1 MHKIIMNW
9 NEISVSTTTLAVE
22 IISNIF
28 IELGSKGVMIED
40 PSDFHLQGQDPLA
53 WDYMEKEVFDFGH
66 EDVRVIGYFSSEED
80 INEKISEIEKRL
92 DYVKSLELD
101 TGTLEIFKKEVKQEN
116 WENEWKKYFNVQK
129 VSDSIV
135 IKPSWEKYTPK
146 TGEKIIDI
154 DPGMAFGTGT
164 HETTRMCINAIE
176 KYMNKGD
183 SLIDIGCGSGILSI
197 AAVHLGAKKVI
208 AVDLDK
214 LAVKVSKENVDLNGF
229 SNTIDVRYGDLTDVI
244 DEKADVIVA
253 NIIADI
259 IAKLSENIADF
270 MKDGGYFISSGIIND
285 KKDFV
290 ISKLKENNFD
300 IIEENND
307 GEWNC
312 IVSKVKSR

>member
-1 MHKIIMNW
+1 MHNIIMNW

-28 IELGSKGVMIED
+28 IESGSKGVMIED

-92 DYVKSLELD
+92 DYVKSLDLD
-101 TGTLEIFKKEVKQEN
+101 TGSLEIFKKEVKQEN

-129 VSDSIV
+129 VSKSIV
-135 IKPSWEKYTPK
+135 IKPSWEEYSAKE
-146 TGEKIIDI
+146 GEKIIDI

-197 AAVHLGAKKVI
+197 AAAHLGAEKVI

-229 SNTIDVRYGDLTDVI
+229 SNIIDVRYGDLTDVI
-244 DEKADVIVA
+244 EEKADVIVA

-270 MKDGGYFISSGIIND
+270 MKEGAYFISSGIIND

-290 ISKLKENNFD
+290 ITKLKENNFD
-300 IIEENND
+300 VIEENND

-312 IVSKVKSR
+312 IVCRVKSR

>member
-1 MHKIIMNW
+1 MNW

-66 EDVRVIGYFSSEED
+66 DDVRVIGYFSSEED

-92 DYVKSLELD
+92 DYVKSLGLD
-101 TGTLEIFKKEVKQEN
+101 TGTLEIYKREVKQEN

-135 IKPSWEKYTPK
+135 IKPSWEEYTAK
-146 TGEKIIDI
+146 EGEKIIDI

-197 AAVHLGAKKVI
+197 AAAHLGAEKVI

-270 MKDGGYFISSGIIND
+270 IKDGGYFISSGIIND

-300 IIEENND
+300 IIEESND

>member
-1 MHKIIMNW
+1 MNW

-92 DYVKSLELD
+92 DYVKSLKLD
-101 TGTLEIFKKEVKQEN
+101 TGALEIFKKEVKQEN

-129 VSDSIV
+129 VSNSIV

-146 TGEKIIDI
+146 AGEKIIDI

-176 KYMNKGD
+176 KYMKKGD

-197 AAVHLGAKKVI
+197 AAAHLGAQKVI

-270 MKDGGYFISSGIIND
+270 MKEDGYFISSGIIND

-290 ISKLKENNFD
+290 ITKLKENNFD

-312 IVSKVKSR
+312 IVCRVKSRLLF

>member
-1 MHKIIMNW
+1 MNW

-28 IELGSKGVMIED
+28 IESGSKGVMIED

-92 DYVKSLELD
+92 DYVKSLDLD
-101 TGTLEIFKKEVKQEN
+101 TGSLEIFKKEVKQEN

-129 VSDSIV
+129 VSKSIV
-135 IKPSWEKYTPK
+135 IKPSWEEYSAKE
-146 TGEKIIDI
+146 GEKIIDI

-176 KYMNKGD
+176 KYMKKGD

-197 AAVHLGAKKVI
+197 AAAHLGAEKVI

-229 SNTIDVRYGDLTDVI
+229 SNIIDVRYGDLTDVI
-244 DEKADVIVA
+244 EEKADVIVA

-270 MKDGGYFISSGIIND
+270 MKEGAYFISSGIIND

-300 IIEENND
+300 IIEEKND

-312 IVSKVKSR
+312 IVCRVKSR

>member
-1 MHKIIMNW
+1 MNW

-28 IELGSKGVMIED
+28 IESGSKGVMIED

-92 DYVKSLELD
+92 DYVKSLDLD
-101 TGTLEIFKKEVKQEN
+101 TGTLEIYKREVKQEN

-129 VSDSIV
+129 VSNCIV
-135 IKPSWEKYTPK
+135 IKPSWEEYTAK
-146 TGEKIIDI
+146 EGEKIIDI

-197 AAVHLGAKKVI
+197 AAAHLGAEKVI

>member
-1 MHKIIMNW
+1 MNW

-22 IISNIF
+22 LISNIF
-28 IELGSKGVMIED
+28 IESGSKGVMIED

-53 WDYMEKEVFDFGH
+53 WDYMEEEVFDFGH

-80 INEKISEIEKRL
+80 LDEKLSEIKKRL
-92 DYVKSLELD
+92 EYVKSLDLD
-101 TGTLEIFKKEVKQEN
+101 TGSLEVFKKVVKQEN

-129 VSDSIV
+129 VSNSIV
-135 IKPSWEKYTPK
+135 IKPSWEEYTAK
-146 TGEKIIDI
+146 EGEKIIDI

-176 KYMNKGD
+176 KYMKQGD

-197 AAVHLGAKKVI
+197 AAAHLGAQRVI

-214 LAVKVSKENVDLNGF
+214 LAVKVSKENVELNGF
-229 SNTIDVRYGDLTDVI
+229 SDTVDVRYGDLTEVI

-270 MKDGGYFISSGIIND
+270 MKKDGYFISSGIIND
-285 KKDFV
+285 KKDVV
-290 ISKLKENNFD
+290 ISKLIDNNFE
-300 IIEENND
+300 IVEERND

-312 IVSKVKSR
+312 IVCRVKSK

>member
-1 MHKIIMNW
+1 MNW

-28 IELGSKGVMIED
+28 IESGSKGVMIED

-53 WDYMEKEVFDFGH
+53 WDYMEKEVFDFRH

-92 DYVKSLELD
+92 DYVKSLDLD
-101 TGTLEIFKKEVKQEN
+101 TGTLEIYKREVKQEN

-129 VSDSIV
+129 VSNCIV
-135 IKPSWEKYTPK
+135 IKPSWEEYTAK
-146 TGEKIIDI
+146 EGEKIIDI

-197 AAVHLGAKKVI
+197 AAAHLGAEKVI

>member
-1 MHKIIMNW
+1 MNW

-22 IISNIF
+22 LISNIF
-28 IELGSKGVMIED
+28 IESGSKGVMIED

-53 WDYMEKEVFDFGH
+53 WDYMEEEVFDFGH

-80 INEKISEIEKRL
+80 LDEKLSEIKKRL
-92 DYVKSLELD
+92 EYVKSLDLD
-101 TGTLEIFKKEVKQEN
+101 TGSLEILKKVVKQEN

-129 VSDSIV
+129 VSNSIV
-135 IKPSWEKYTPK
+135 IKPSWEEYTAK
-146 TGEKIIDI
+146 EGEKIIDI

-176 KYMNKGD
+176 KYMKQGD

-197 AAVHLGAKKVI
+197 AAAHLGAQRVI

-214 LAVKVSKENVDLNGF
+214 LAVKVSKENVELNGF
-229 SNTIDVRYGDLTDVI
+229 SDTVDVRYGDLTEVI
-244 DEKADVIVA
+244 DEKANVIVA

-270 MKDGGYFISSGIIND
+270 MKEDGYFISSGIIND

-290 ISKLKENNFD
+290 ISKLIDNNFE
-300 IIEENND
+300 IVEEKND

-312 IVSKVKSR
+312 IVCRVKSK

>member
-92 DYVKSLELD
+92 DYVKSLGLD
-101 TGTLEIFKKEVKQEN
+101 TGTLEIYKREVKQEN

-135 IKPSWEKYTPK
+135 IKPSWEEYTAK
-146 TGEKIIDI
+146 EGEKIIDI

-197 AAVHLGAKKVI
+197 AAAHLGAEKVI

-214 LAVKVSKENVDLNGF
+214 LAVKVSKENVNLNEF

-270 MKDGGYFISSGIIND
+270 IKDGGYFISSGIIND

>member
-1 MHKIIMNW
+1 MNW

-22 IISNIF
+22 LISNIF
-28 IELGSKGVMIED
+28 IESGSKGVMIED

-53 WDYMEKEVFDFGH
+53 WDYMEEEVFDFGH

-80 INEKISEIEKRL
+80 LDEKLSEIKKRL
-92 DYVKSLELD
+92 EYVKSLDLD
-101 TGTLEIFKKEVKQEN
+101 TGSLEVFKKVVKQEN

-129 VSDSIV
+129 VSNSIV
-135 IKPSWEKYTPK
+135 IKPSWEDYTAK
-146 TGEKIIDI
+146 DGEKIIDI

-176 KYMNKGD
+176 KYMKQGD

-197 AAVHLGAKKVI
+197 AAAHLGAQRVI

-214 LAVKVSKENVDLNGF
+214 LAVKVSKENVELNGF
-229 SNTIDVRYGDLTDVI
+229 SDIVDVRYGDLTEVI

-270 MKDGGYFISSGIIND
+270 MKKDGYFISSGIIND

-290 ISKLKENNFD
+290 ISKLIDNNFE
-300 IIEENND
+300 IVEERND

-312 IVSKVKSR
+312 IVCRVKSK

>member
-1 MHKIIMNW
+1 MNW

-80 INEKISEIEKRL
+80 INEKIPEIEKRL
-92 DYVKSLELD
+92 DYVKSLKLD
-101 TGTLEIFKKEVKQEN
+101 TGTLEIYKREVKQEN

-129 VSDSIV
+129 VSDSII
-135 IKPSWEKYTPK
+135 IKPSWEEYTAK
-146 TGEKIIDI
+146 EGEKIIDI

-197 AAVHLGAKKVI
+197 AAAHLGAEKVI

>member
-1 MHKIIMNW
+1 MNW

-92 DYVKSLELD
+92 DYVKSLDLD

-129 VSDSIV
+129 VSNSIV
-135 IKPSWEKYTPK
+135 IKPSWEEYTPK
-146 TGEKIIDI
+146 AGEKIIDI

-176 KYMNKGD
+176 KYMKKGD

-197 AAVHLGAKKVI
+197 AAAHLGAQKVV
-208 AVDLDK
+208 AVDLDR
-214 LAVKVSKENVDLNGF
+214 LAVKVSKENVELNGF

-290 ISKLKENNFD
+290 VSKLKENNFE
-300 IIEENND
+300 IVEEKND

-312 IVSKVKSR
+312 IVCRVKSR

>member
-1 MHKIIMNW
+1 MNW

-92 DYVKSLELD
+92 DYVKSLGLD
-101 TGTLEIFKKEVKQEN
+101 TGTLEIYKREVKQEN

-135 IKPSWEKYTPK
+135 IKPSWEEYTAK
-146 TGEKIIDI
+146 EGEKIIDI

-197 AAVHLGAKKVI
+197 AAAHLGAEKVI

-214 LAVKVSKENVDLNGF
+214 LAVKVSKENVNLNEF

-270 MKDGGYFISSGIIND
+270 IKDGGYFISSGIIND

>member
-1 MHKIIMNW
+1 MNW

-28 IELGSKGVMIED
+28 IESGSKGVMIED

-92 DYVKSLELD
+92 DYVKSLDLD
-101 TGTLEIFKKEVKQEN
+101 TGSLEIFKKEVKQEN

-129 VSDSIV
+129 VSKSIV
-135 IKPSWEKYTPK
+135 IKPSWEEYSAKE
-146 TGEKIIDI
+146 GEKIIDI

-197 AAVHLGAKKVI
+197 AAAHLGAEKVI

-214 LAVKVSKENVDLNGF
+214 LAVKVSRENVDLNGF

-244 DEKADVIVA
+244 EEKADVIVA

>member
-1 MHKIIMNW
+1 MNW

-28 IELGSKGVMIED
+28 IESGSKGVMIED

-92 DYVKSLELD
+92 DYVKSLGLD
-101 TGTLEIFKKEVKQEN
+101 TGTLEICKREVKQEN

-129 VSDSIV
+129 VSGSIV
-135 IKPSWEKYTPK
+135 IKPSWEEYTAK
-146 TGEKIIDI
+146 EGEKIIDI

-197 AAVHLGAKKVI
+197 AAAHLGAEKVI

-259 IAKLSENIADF
+259 IAKLSKNIADF
-270 MKDGGYFISSGIIND
+270 IKDGGYFISSGIIND

>member
-1 MHKIIMNW
+1 MNW

-28 IELGSKGVMIED
+28 IESGSKGVMIED

-92 DYVKSLELD
+92 DYVKSLGLD
-101 TGTLEIFKKEVKQEN
+101 TGTLEIYKREVKQEN

-135 IKPSWEKYTPK
+135 IKPSWEEYTAK
-146 TGEKIIDI
+146 EGEKIIDI
-154 DPGMAFGTGT
+154 DPVMAFGTGT

-197 AAVHLGAKKVI
+197 AAAHLGAEKVI

>member
-1 MHKIIMNW
+1 MHNIIMNW

-28 IELGSKGVMIED
+28 IESGSKGVMIED

-92 DYVKSLELD
+92 DYVKSLDLD
-101 TGTLEIFKKEVKQEN
+101 TGSLEIFKKEVKQEN

-129 VSDSIV
+129 VSKSIV
-135 IKPSWEKYTPK
+135 IKPSWEEYSAKE
-146 TGEKIIDI
+146 GEKIIDI

-176 KYMNKGD
+176 KYMKKGD

-197 AAVHLGAKKVI
+197 AAAHLGAEKVI

-229 SNTIDVRYGDLTDVI
+229 SNIIDVRYGDLTDVI
-244 DEKADVIVA
+244 EEKADVIVA

-270 MKDGGYFISSGIIND
+270 MKEGAYFISSGIIND

-300 IIEENND
+300 IIEEKND

>member
-1 MHKIIMNW
+1 MNW

-146 TGEKIIDI
+146 AGEKIIDI

-270 MKDGGYFISSGIIND
+270 IKDGGYFISSGIIND

>member
-66 EDVRVIGYFSSEED
+66 DDVRVIGYFSSEED

-92 DYVKSLELD
+92 DYVKSLGFD
-101 TGTLEIFKKEVKQEN
+101 TGTLEIYKREVKQEN

-135 IKPSWEKYTPK
+135 IKPSWEEYTAK
-146 TGEKIIDI
+146 EGEKIIDI

-197 AAVHLGAKKVI
+197 AAAHLGAEKVI

-270 MKDGGYFISSGIIND
+270 IKDGGYFISSGIIND

-300 IIEENND
+300 IIEESND

>member
-1 MHKIIMNW
+1 MNW

-22 IISNIF
+22 LISNIF
-28 IELGSKGVMIED
+28 IESGSKGVMIED

-53 WDYMEKEVFDFGH
+53 WDYMEEEVFDFGH

-80 INEKISEIEKRL
+80 LDEKLSEIKKRL
-92 DYVKSLELD
+92 EYVKSLDLD
-101 TGTLEIFKKEVKQEN
+101 TGSLEVFKKVVKQEN

-129 VSDSIV
+129 VSNSIV
-135 IKPSWEKYTPK
+135 IKPSWEDYTAK
-146 TGEKIIDI
+146 DGEKIIDI

-176 KYMNKGD
+176 KYMKQGD

-197 AAVHLGAKKVI
+197 AAAHLGAQRVI

-214 LAVKVSKENVDLNGF
+214 LAVKVSKENVELNGF
-229 SNTIDVRYGDLTDVI
+229 SDTVDVRYGDLTEVI

-270 MKDGGYFISSGIIND
+270 MKKDGYFISSGIIND

-290 ISKLKENNFD
+290 ISKLIDNNFE
-300 IIEENND
+300 IVEERND

-312 IVSKVKSR
+312 IVCRVKSK

>member
-92 DYVKSLELD
+92 DYVKSLGLD
-101 TGTLEIFKKEVKQEN
+101 TGTLEIYKREVKQEN

-135 IKPSWEKYTPK
+135 IKPSWEEYTAK
-146 TGEKIIDI
+146 EGEKIIDI

-197 AAVHLGAKKVI
+197 AAAHLGAEKVI

-270 MKDGGYFISSGIIND
+270 IKDGGYFISSGIIND

>member
-1 MHKIIMNW
+1 
-9 NEISVSTTTLAVE
+9 VSTTTLAVE
-22 IISNIF
+22 LISNIF
-28 IELGSKGVMIED
+28 IESGSKGVMIED

-53 WDYMEKEVFDFGH
+53 WDYMEEEVFDFGH

-80 INEKISEIEKRL
+80 LDEKLSEIKKRL
-92 DYVKSLELD
+92 EYVKSLDLD
-101 TGTLEIFKKEVKQEN
+101 TGSLEVFKKVVKQEN

-129 VSDSIV
+129 VSNSIV
-135 IKPSWEKYTPK
+135 IKPSWEEYTAK
-146 TGEKIIDI
+146 EGEKIIDI

-176 KYMNKGD
+176 KYMKQGD

-197 AAVHLGAKKVI
+197 AAAHLGAQRVI

-214 LAVKVSKENVDLNGF
+214 LAVKVSKENVELNGF
-229 SNTIDVRYGDLTDVI
+229 SDIVDVRYGDLTEVI

-270 MKDGGYFISSGIIND
+270 MKEDGYFISSGIIND

-290 ISKLKENNFD
+290 ISKLIDNNFE
-300 IIEENND
+300 IVEERND

-312 IVSKVKSR
+312 IVCRVKSK

>member
-1 MHKIIMNW
+1 MNW

-28 IELGSKGVMIED
+28 IESGSKGVMIED

-92 DYVKSLELD
+92 DYVKSLDLD
-101 TGTLEIFKKEVKQEN
+101 TGSLEIFKKEVKQEN

-129 VSDSIV
+129 VSNSIV
-135 IKPSWEKYTPK
+135 IKPSWEEYTAK
-146 TGEKIIDI
+146 GGEKIIDI

-176 KYMNKGD
+176 KYMKKGD

-197 AAVHLGAKKVI
+197 AAAHLGAEKVI

-229 SNTIDVRYGDLTDVI
+229 SNIIDVRYGDLTDVI
-244 DEKADVIVA
+244 EEKADVIVA

-270 MKDGGYFISSGIIND
+270 MKEGAYFISSGIIND

-290 ISKLKENNFD
+290 ITKLKENNFD

>member
-1 MHKIIMNW
+1 MNW

-28 IELGSKGVMIED
+28 IESGSKGVMIED

-92 DYVKSLELD
+92 DYVKSLDLD
-101 TGTLEIFKKEVKQEN
+101 TGSLEIFKKEVKQEN

-129 VSDSIV
+129 VSNSIV
-135 IKPSWEKYTPK
+135 IKPSWEEYTAK
-146 TGEKIIDI
+146 EGEKIIDI

-197 AAVHLGAKKVI
+197 AAAHLGAEKVI

-244 DEKADVIVA
+244 EEKADVIVA

-270 MKDGGYFISSGIIND
+270 MKEGAYFISSGIIND

>member
-1 MHKIIMNW
+1 MHEIIMNW

-22 IISNIF
+22 LISNIF
-28 IELGSKGVMIED
+28 IESGSKGVMIED

-53 WDYMEKEVFDFGH
+53 WDYMEEEVFDFGH

-80 INEKISEIEKRL
+80 LDEKLSEIKKRL
-92 DYVKSLELD
+92 EYVKSLDLD
-101 TGTLEIFKKEVKQEN
+101 TGSLEVFKKVVKQEN

-129 VSDSIV
+129 VSNSIV
-135 IKPSWEKYTPK
+135 IKPSWEEYTAK
-146 TGEKIIDI
+146 EGEKIIDI

-176 KYMNKGD
+176 KYMKQGD

-197 AAVHLGAKKVI
+197 AAAHLGAQRVI

-214 LAVKVSKENVDLNGF
+214 LAVKVSKENVELNGF
-229 SNTIDVRYGDLTDVI
+229 SDTVDVRYGDLTEVI

-270 MKDGGYFISSGIIND
+270 MKKDGYFISSGIIND

-290 ISKLKENNFD
+290 ISKLIDNNFE
-300 IIEENND
+300 IVEERND

-312 IVSKVKSR
+312 IVCRVKSK

>member
-1 MHKIIMNW
+1 MNW

-28 IELGSKGVMIED
+28 IESGSKGVMIED

-92 DYVKSLELD
+92 DYVKSLGLD
-101 TGTLEIFKKEVKQEN
+101 TGTLEIYKREVKQEN

-135 IKPSWEKYTPK
+135 IKPSWEEYTAK
-146 TGEKIIDI
+146 EGEKIIDI

-197 AAVHLGAKKVI
+197 AAAHLGAEKVI

-259 IAKLSENIADF
+259 IAK
-270 MKDGGYFISSGIIND
+270 DGGYFISSGIIND

>member
-1 MHKIIMNW
+1 MNW

-28 IELGSKGVMIED
+28 IESGSKGVMIED

-92 DYVKSLELD
+92 DYVKSLDLD
-101 TGTLEIFKKEVKQEN
+101 TGSLEIFKKEVKQEN

-129 VSDSIV
+129 VSNSIV
-135 IKPSWEKYTPK
+135 IKPSWEEYTAK
-146 TGEKIIDI
+146 EGEKIIDI

-197 AAVHLGAKKVI
+197 AAAHLGAEKVI

-229 SNTIDVRYGDLTDVI
+229 SNIIDVRYGDLTDVI
-244 DEKADVIVA
+244 EEKADVIVA

-270 MKDGGYFISSGIIND
+270 MKEGAYFISSGIIND

-290 ISKLKENNFD
+290 ITKLKENNFD
-300 IIEENND
+300 VIEENND

-312 IVSKVKSR
+312 IVCRVKSR

>member
-1 MHKIIMNW
+1 MNW

-146 TGEKIIDI
+146 AGEKIIDI

>member
-92 DYVKSLELD
+92 DYVKSLDLD
-101 TGTLEIFKKEVKQEN
+101 TGTLEIYKREVKQEN

-129 VSDSIV
+129 VSNSIV
-135 IKPSWEKYTPK
+135 IKPSWEEYTAK
-146 TGEKIIDI
+146 EGEKIIDI

-197 AAVHLGAKKVI
+197 AAAHLGAEKVI

-229 SNTIDVRYGDLTDVI
+229 SNSIDVRYGDLTDVI